1 MSNYISV
8 ISIIIIVLLLRYIN
22 HTNKYLNRLMVVSK
36 KIKSNDYSIRI
47 NEEYSGKY
55 TLIGEVIAELSKK
68 VQLETE
74 KNSENK
80 SKIEVIL
87 STVPNGLIAID
98 VEENIIFINDAAK
111 DICSLNESE
120 VGKRIFFYLK
130 NQDIIK
136 LIQGL
141 IYNYKGPIRYSDKNH
156 HYEFDIKTIVDFKDQ
171 ILIGKLINISD
182 LTTIINTENIRR
194 DFVSNVTH
202 ELKTPLTAISGFVE
216 TLKSNDNIPKE
227 KQYQFLNII
236 EEETKRL
243 NELIDDVL
251 TLSFIEQ
258 NLDIRPE
265 RINLIKIL
273 EDIIF
278 KLENIA
284 AVKNI
289 NLKLISGEKNI
300 FIQSNK
306 YSLTRI
312 FINIIDNSIKYS
324 PEGENVTIKVSHTG
338 EDVKIT
344 VSDNGRGIAKED
356 MPRIFERFYR
366 VDKSRTKKE
375 KGTGLGLAI
384 VKHLTKSIGGE
395 IDLKSEL
402 GKGTDFSIILP
413 ITYEKGE

>member
-1 MSNYISV
+1 MNNYISI

-22 HTNKYLNRLMVVSK
+22 HTNKYLNRLMDVSK
-36 KIKSNDYSIRI
+36 KIKDDNYSVRI
-47 NEEYSGKY
+47 NSEYAGKY
-55 TLIGEVIAELSKK
+55 AIIGDVISDLSRK
-68 VQLETE
+68 VKRETE

-111 DICSLNESE
+111 EICSLSESE
-120 VGKRIFFYLK
+120 IGKRIFLYLK
-130 NQDIIK
+130 NQDMAKIIK
-136 LIQGL
+136 SL
-141 IYNYKGPIRYSDKNH
+141 IYNYREPIRYSDNKH
-156 HYEFDIKTIVDFKDQ
+156 HYEFDIKPIIDFQDQ
-171 ILIGKLINISD
+171 MLIGKLINISD

-216 TLKSNDNIPKE
+216 TLKSNDDIPKE
-227 KQYQFLNII
+227 TQKRFLSII

-243 NELIDDVL
+243 NELIEDVL

-258 NLDIRPE
+258 NLDIKAE
-265 RINLIKIL
+265 RINLIKVL

-284 AVKNI
+284 VIKRI
-289 NLKLISGEKNI
+289 DLKLISEEKNI

-324 PEGENVTIKVSHTG
+324 PEGESIEIKVSYNEG
-338 EDVKIT
+338 NVVVT
-344 VSDNGRGIAKED
+344 VSDNGRGISKED

-366 VDKSRTKKE
+366 VDKSRTRKE

>member
-1 MSNYISV
+1 MNNYISI

-22 HTNKYLNRLMVVSK
+22 HTNKYLNRLMDVSK
-36 KIKSNDYSIRI
+36 KIKDDNYSVRI
-47 NEEYSGKY
+47 NSEYAGKY
-55 TLIGEVIAELSKK
+55 AIIGDVISDLSRK
-68 VQLETE
+68 VKRETE

-111 DICSLNESE
+111 EICSLSESE
-120 VGKRIFFYLK
+120 IGKRIFLYLK
-130 NQDIIK
+130 NQDMAKIIK
-136 LIQGL
+136 SL
-141 IYNYKGPIRYSDKNH
+141 IYNYKEPIRYSDNKH
-156 HYEFDIKTIVDFKDQ
+156 HYEFDIKPIIDFQDKM
-171 ILIGKLINISD
+171 LIGKLINISD

-216 TLKSNDNIPKE
+216 TLKSNDDIPKE
-227 KQYQFLNII
+227 TQKRFLSII

-243 NELIDDVL
+243 NELIEDVL

-258 NLDIRPE
+258 NLDIKAE
-265 RINLIKIL
+265 RINLIKVL

-284 AVKNI
+284 AIKRI
-289 NLKLISGEKNI
+289 NLKLTSEEKNI

-324 PEGENVTIKVSHTG
+324 PEGESIEIKVSYNEG
-338 EDVKIT
+338 KVVVT
-344 VSDNGRGIAKED
+344 VSDNGRGISKED

-366 VDKSRTKKE
+366 VDKSRTRKE

>member
-1 MSNYISV
+1 MNNYISI

-22 HTNKYLNRLMVVSK
+22 HTNKYLNRLMDVSK
-36 KIKSNDYSIRI
+36 KIKDDNYSVRI
-47 NEEYSGKY
+47 NSEYAGKY
-55 TLIGEVIAELSKK
+55 AIIGDVISDLSRK
-68 VQLETE
+68 VKRETE

-111 DICSLNESE
+111 EICSLSESE
-120 VGKRIFFYLK
+120 IGKRIFLYLK
-130 NQDIIK
+130 NQDMAKIIK
-136 LIQGL
+136 SL
-141 IYNYKGPIRYSDKNH
+141 IYNYREPIRYSDNKH
-156 HYEFDIKTIVDFKDQ
+156 HYEFDIKPIIDFQDQ
-171 ILIGKLINISD
+171 MLIGKLINISD

-216 TLKSNDNIPKE
+216 TLKSNDDIPKE
-227 KQYQFLNII
+227 TQKRFLSII

-243 NELIDDVL
+243 NELIEDVL

-258 NLDIRPE
+258 NLDIKAE
-265 RINLIKIL
+265 RINLIKVL

-284 AVKNI
+284 VIKRI
-289 NLKLISGEKNI
+289 DLKLISEEKNI

-324 PEGENVTIKVSHTG
+324 PEGESIEIKVSYNEG
-338 EDVKIT
+338 KVVVT
-344 VSDNGRGIAKED
+344 VSDNGRGISKED

-366 VDKSRTKKE
+366 VDKSRTRKE

>member
-1 MSNYISV
+1 MNNYISI

-22 HTNKYLNRLMVVSK
+22 HTNKYLNRLMDVSK
-36 KIKSNDYSIRI
+36 KIKDDNYSVRINSEYAGKYSI
-47 NEEYSGKY
+47 
-55 TLIGEVIAELSKK
+55 IGDVISDLSRK
-68 VQLETE
+68 VKRETE

-111 DICSLNESE
+111 EICSLSESE
-120 VGKRIFFYLK
+120 IGKRIFLYLK
-130 NQDIIK
+130 NQDMAKIIK
-136 LIQGL
+136 SL
-141 IYNYKGPIRYSDKNH
+141 IYNYREPIRYSDNKH
-156 HYEFDIKTIVDFKDQ
+156 HYEFDIKPIIDFQDQ
-171 ILIGKLINISD
+171 MLIGKLINISD

-216 TLKSNDNIPKE
+216 TLKSNDDIPKE
-227 KQYQFLNII
+227 TQKRFLSII

-243 NELIDDVL
+243 NELIEDVL

-258 NLDIRPE
+258 NLDIKAE
-265 RINLIKIL
+265 RINLIKVL

-284 AVKNI
+284 VIKRI
-289 NLKLISGEKNI
+289 DLKLISEEKNI

-324 PEGENVTIKVSHTG
+324 PEGESIEIKVSYNEG
-338 EDVKIT
+338 KVVVT
-344 VSDNGRGIAKED
+344 VSDNGRGISKED

-366 VDKSRTKKE
+366 VDKSRTRKE

>member
-1 MSNYISV
+1 MNNYISI
-8 ISIIIIVLLLRYIN
+8 ISIIIIVLLLRYIS
-22 HTNKYLNRLMVVSK
+22 HTNKYLNRLMDVSK
-36 KIKSNDYSIRI
+36 KIKDNNYNVRVNS
-47 NEEYSGKY
+47 EYAGKY
-55 TLIGEVIAELSKK
+55 TIIGDVISDLSKE
-68 VQLETE
+68 VQKEAE

-111 DICSLNESE
+111 EICKLAESE
-120 VGKRIFFYLK
+120 IGKRIFLYLK
-130 NQDIIK
+130 NEDMVKIIK
-136 LIQGL
+136 SL
-141 IYNYKGPIRYSDKNH
+141 IYNYTEPIRYSDSKH
-156 HYEFDIKTIVDFKDQ
+156 HYEFDIKPIIDSQDKMP
-171 ILIGKLINISD
+171 IGKLINISD
-182 LTTIINTENIRR
+182 LTTIVNTENIRR

-227 KQYQFLNII
+227 KQQQFLSII
-236 EEETKRL
+236 EDETKRL
-243 NELIDDVL
+243 NELIEDVL

-258 NLDIRPE
+258 NLDIKAE
-265 RINLIKIL
+265 RINLIKVL

-284 AVKNI
+284 AIKDI
-289 NLKLISGEKNI
+289 NLKLISEEKNI

-324 PEGENVTIKVSHTG
+324 PEGETIEVKVNYN
-338 EDVKIT
+338 EEKVVVT
-344 VSDNGRGIAKED
+344 VSDNGRGISKED

-366 VDKSRTKKE
+366 VDKSRTRKE